1 MSERPCVISFVSKR
15 SKEIA
20 ETCENIGYIG
30 SLESSLFS
38 TGHHS
43 LGELEEV
50 SEEEQG

>member
-1 MSERPCVISFVSKR
+1 MVTQQLPWEAYSSAPWLPRE
-15 SKEIA
+15 
-20 ETCENIGYIG
+20 GYIG

-38 TGHHS
+38 TGHYS